1 MVQVVYPEYRDAGG
15 VNENNPHL
23 HNVPLQI
30 AAERG
35 LPALAVWLW
44 FLVVA
49 VRELFLGLRRQESRA
64 LAAGGLAAMASML
77 AAGMFEY
84 NFGDSEFLM
93 LFLVMVTLPAAAVLR
108 QGTPTEH

>member
-1 MVQVVYPEYRDAGG
+1 MS
-15 VNENNPHL
+15 
-23 HNVPLQI
+23 PLQI

-49 VRELFLGLRRQESRA
+49 VRELSLGLRRQESRA

-108 QGTPTEH
+108 QGVPVAH